1 MISKKVGTALGGA
14 ALLAA
19 AMIIPAIATE
29 QAGDQQQNSETGL
42 GLLIQTPDTPHGIT
56 FTRQMT

>member
-19 AMIIPAIATE
+19 VTILPAIATE
-29 QAGDQQQNSETGL
+29 HASDPQQNSETGL
-42 GLLIQTPDTPHGIT
+42 GLLIQTPDTPHGIS

>member
-1 MISKKVGTALGGA
+1 MLSKKVGTALGGA

-29 QAGDQQQNSETGL
+29 KDNDRLQGSETGL
-42 GLLIQTPDTPHGIT
+42 GLLIQTPDTPHGIS
-56 FTRQMT
+56 FTRQMA